1 MRGDFGLHQKT
12 VRINATELVPG
23 DLIHLEVGDVIPA
36 DIH

>member
-1 MRGDFGLHQKT
+1 MWGDFGLHKKT
-12 VRINATELVPG
+12 VKINAAELVPG